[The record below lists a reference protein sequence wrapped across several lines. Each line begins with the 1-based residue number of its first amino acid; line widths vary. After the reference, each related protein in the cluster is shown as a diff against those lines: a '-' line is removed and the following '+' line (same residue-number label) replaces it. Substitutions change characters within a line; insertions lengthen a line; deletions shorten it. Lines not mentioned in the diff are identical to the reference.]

1 MNEPQI
7 EEMLAKMGKEVKM
20 RAEWLNERKAPMDWL
35 IITADEMEFLNGVIA
50 KLNSELNEARAS
62 QSPFKPFQN

>member
-7 EEMLAKMGKEVKM
+7 EEMLTKMGKEVKM

-35 IITADEMEFLNGVIA
+35 IITADEMEYMYSTFERLTR
-50 KLNSELNEARAS
+50 ELNEARAS
-62 QSPFKPFQN
+62 QTPFKPFQN